1 MEIKNE
7 INNCLVLLLLII
19 IFIPHLNLTGLNS
32 ELVQILQFQNLSG
45 FNLPEQF
52 QSSHLIQS
60 FNTRT
65 ITPFNIN
72 EIIDL
77 CDFIGLKDTYSF
89 IRNNIEYSS
98 TPYCVNDCYSFRF
111 NLPVNLCNYE
121 ISLRLGLIKVIAYH
135 ILQRLC
141 PIRNP
146 HHYGRLYN
154 TLLN

>member
-1 MEIKNE
+1 MKLI
-7 INNCLVLLLLII
+7 IILVLLII
-19 IFIPHLNLTGLNS
+19 MFIPHLNLTGLNS
-32 ELVQILQFQNLSG
+32 ELVQILQNQNLSG

-60 FNTRT
+60 FNSRT

-77 CDFIGLKDTYSF
+77 CDFLGLKDTYSF

-98 TPYCVNDCYSFRF
+98 TPYCVSGCYSSRF
-111 NLPVNLCNYE
+111 NLPTNLCNYE
-121 ISLRLGLIKVIAYH
+121 ISLQLGLIKVITYH

-141 PIRNP
+141 PRTP
-146 HHYGRLYN
+146 PHYGRRYI
-154 TLLN
+154 TFLN